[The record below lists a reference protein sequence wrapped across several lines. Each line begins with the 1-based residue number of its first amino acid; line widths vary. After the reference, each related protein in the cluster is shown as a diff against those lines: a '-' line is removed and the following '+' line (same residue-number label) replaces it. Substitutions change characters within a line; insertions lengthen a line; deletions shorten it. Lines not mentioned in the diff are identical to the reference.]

1 MRLVFRHI
9 LALVAVLGL
18 ATGGNAGDLRHEIE
32 GVRAGTSDY
41 VFVHGGLFDGAAM
54 GQTTTFVVTP
64 DDRLQCVMV
73 FNPTYAIGTDEE
85 ELFTP
90 EMEITVQPYDQV
102 IPELYA
108 RLQLGLGMLEN
119 SGPSPVELG
128 AANFIVEMSQAGG
141 KTWAIASWGDPRFRW
156 ISDELF
162 AYPQPT
168 DCWLWG

>member
-1 MRLVFRHI
+1 MKRVFRHI
-9 LALVAVLGL
+9 LALAAVFGL
-18 ATGGNAGDLRHEIE
+18 AAGVNAGDLRHEIE
-32 GVRAGTSDY
+32 DVRAGTSDY
-41 VFVHGGLFDGAAM
+41 VFMHGGIFDGAAM

-90 EMEITVQPYDQV
+90 EMEVKIRSYDQV
-102 IPELYA
+102 IPELYV
-108 RLQLGLGMLEN
+108 RLQLELGVLES
-119 SGPSPVELG
+119 SGPSPAELG
-128 AANFIVEMSQAGG
+128 DANFIVEMSQAGG
-141 KTWAIASWGDPRFRW
+141 KTWAKASWGDPRFHW

-162 AYPQPT
+162 AYPQST